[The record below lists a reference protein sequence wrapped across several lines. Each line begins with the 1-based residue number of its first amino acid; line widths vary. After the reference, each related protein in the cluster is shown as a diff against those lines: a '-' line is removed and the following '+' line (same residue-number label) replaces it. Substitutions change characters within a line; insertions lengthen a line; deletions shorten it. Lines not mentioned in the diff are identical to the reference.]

1 MVEVIWSKTATEQL
15 KRSVQ
20 FIKQDRGSYYAE
32 LVLSKILSAV
42 NYLEDFPEIG
52 TKEPLLKSRK
62 IEYRFIIV
70 WSYKII
76 YSKNKDKIII
86 SRVFHTSQKPT
97 KMFSK

>member
-20 FIKQDRGSYYAE
+20 FIQQERGLYYAE

-42 NYLEDFPEIG
+42 NYLEEFPKIG

>member
-52 TKEPLLKSRK
+52 TKEPLLKSK
-62 IEYRFIIV
+62 KMEYRFIIV